1 MRKLNSWF
9 DTTPK
14 IGVPKSTVQST
25 TNNFLLTAM
34 TNPERIQQLT
44 IFKIKKFNKK
54 NTKMMIQ
61 KLPTHFFVAMLLL
74 LSLSSPY
81 SHALNATHDTPN
93 WKMIERG
100 SSLKC
105 VTTSNRTVEF
115 TYDYLIQGP
124 EIFGAVLHT
133 NFSVLDQANHGSTR
147 YAYRIDDNS
156 TNAGNYT
163 SIVGSKRRV
172 VQKIRHTFEKDGIYN
187 VSFTVNFG
195 ADFVS
200 DGRDREPVINQ
211 ITGQIMYYYN
221 YNLSTE
227 HGMFDDP
234 VKITGDSCY
243 YGPINTDDG
252 GDDDG
257 DGDDDGGEEPP
268 NENDDE
274 SGASS
279 FKQITTNT
287 IGLFV
292 MAGLYFFW
300 S

>member
-1 MRKLNSWF
+1 
-9 DTTPK
+9 
-14 IGVPKSTVQST
+14 
-25 TNNFLLTAM
+25 
-34 TNPERIQQLT
+34 
-44 IFKIKKFNKK
+44 
-54 NTKMMIQ
+54 
-61 KLPTHFFVAMLLL
+61 
-74 LSLSSPY
+74 
-81 SHALNATHDTPN
+81 
-93 WKMIERG
+93 
-100 SSLKC
+100 
-105 VTTSNRTVEF
+105 
-115 TYDYLIQGP
+115 
-124 EIFGAVLHT
+124 
-133 NFSVLDQANHGSTR
+133 
-147 YAYRIDDNS
+147 
-156 TNAGNYT
+156 
-163 SIVGSKRRV
+163 
-172 VQKIRHTFEKDGIYN
+172 
-187 VSFTVNFG
+187 
-195 ADFVS
+195 
-200 DGRDREPVINQ
+200 
-211 ITGQIMYYYN
+211 MYYYN